1 VTLSFGDWNVVRNS
15 IMKPQNI
22 ERSERLRALTPIDSI
37 RAWLGGDF
45 GIGDEPAMIAAIRK
59 DPRIT
64 RSDDEIAEVIC
75 EAMDEELDAE
85 ACLERLARPS

>member
-1 VTLSFGDWNVVRNS
+1 MT
-15 IMKPQNI
+15 PQNI
-22 ERSERLRALTPIDSI
+22 ERSERLRALTAIDAV

-45 GIGDEPAMIAAIRK
+45 GIGDEPTMIAAIRK

-64 RSDDEIAEVIC
+64 RSDEEIADVIC
-75 EAMDEELDAE
+75 EGMDEELDAE